1 MVKLN
6 VRKKMG
12 SVLVKWV
19 MLVTQPSSRTS
30 VNNLE
35 YPLGARH
42 YPRKWDGFMMT
53 QIWLSL
59 RSQWNKFFFYITRNQ
74 VPWGSF
80 WSYLQRKDQKCIDLE
95 FIDPQERLAWP
106 YIAQLLFSCSVASM
120 DARHARPPCP
130 SPSPRA
136 CSILCPLNWW
146 CHPTTSSS
154 ATLFSSCLQSCPA
167 SESFLISQFFASG
180 GQSIGASTSASILP
194 MNIQD
199 WFPLGL
205 TSWIS
210 LPFKGLSRVHIG
222 YPIVKSSTLQKWYN
236 HYTPVSH
243 LIVSTVELSAWCS
256 ETPRKGMLLGTA

>member
-6 VRKKMG
+6 VRKKMD

-30 VNNLE
+30 VDNLE

-59 RSQWNKFFFYITRNQ
+59 RSQWNKFFFLYNKESSSLGFILILFAKE
-74 VPWGSF
+74 GSKLY
-80 WSYLQRKDQKCIDLE
+80 WLE

-106 YIAQLLFSCSVASM
+106 YIAQLLISCSVASM
-120 DARHARPPCP
+120 DARHTRPPCP

-136 CSILCPLNWW
+136 CSILCPLSWW

-167 SESFLISQFFASG
+167 SESFPISQFFASG

-210 LPFKGLSRVHIG
+210 LPFKALSRVHIG